1 MSSSPPQ
8 TELKKTLSFQDLLF
22 FGIASIL
29 GSGGFNLVGE
39 AIAKG
44 GDYWPVSLASAAAL
58 FYGSSKTY
66 ETAFESS
73 KQNTAESDFVRSI
86 FGDAAANLT
95 TTAILA
101 FNILSISTILVLC
114 SHMLFPKGT
123 WTGQILFALFLL
135 GGMGIFSLKGLVL
148 NKELI
153 NSFMVL
159 LILFLTLIAGLGV
172 SGLFRNGT
180 VVSEGGASNR
190 PSFVLSL
197 LFFYFILA
205 GFDALIKFTEE
216 AKDKKDIPRSFYWS
230 NFISFLLV
238 LGLSFAIVSFVDL
251 KQIKNYDNIVGEL
264 VNSFLGHSSDE
275 IIKYLTVLFM
285 LVTTFVAFLATTRYL
300 FSFSEDFQ
308 SLKIFTELNEK
319 QAPVNAIYA
328 TTGIAGLGILMNH
341 TETLVRICDFSLST
355 QLLLVAAAAAFK
367 QVKDGKI
374 PWLESATTAGFAGL
388 MGLSCMK

>member
-1 MSSSPPQ
+1 MSGDQ
-8 TELKKTLSFQDLLF
+8 LKKTLNFQDLVF

-44 GDYWPVSLASAAAL
+44 GDSWPLSLAAAGAL
-58 FYGSSKTY
+58 FFGSSKTY
-66 ETAFESS
+66 ETAFNSS

-86 FGDAAANLT
+86 FGDGASNLT
-95 TTAILA
+95 TAAILG

-135 GGMGIFSLKGLVL
+135 GCMGIFSLRGLSI

-153 NSFMVL
+153 NTFMIL
-159 LILFLTLIAGLGV
+159 LLLFLTLLSGLGV
-172 SGLFRNGT
+172 AGLFQNGT
-180 VVSEGGASNR
+180 VNSEAGITKN

-216 AKDKKDIPRSFYWS
+216 AKDPKDIPRSFYWS
-230 NFISFLLV
+230 NFISLILV
-238 LGLSFAIVSFVDL
+238 FGLSLAIVSFVDL
-251 KQIKNYDNIVGEL
+251 KRVSNTDNIVGEL
-264 VNSFLGHSSDE
+264 VNSFLGHSTDE
-275 IIKYLTVLFM
+275 IIKYLTVVFM
-285 LVTTFVAFLATTRYL
+285 LVTTFVTFLATSRYL
-300 FSFSEDFQ
+300 FSFSEHF
-308 SLKIFTELNEK
+308 SALKPFTELNEK
-319 QAPVNAIYA
+319 KAPTNAIYA
-328 TTGIAGLGILMNH
+328 TCGIAGLGILMNH

-355 QLLLVAAAAAFK
+355 QLLLVAAAAATQKFTAG
-367 QVKDGKI
+367 QI
-374 PWLESATTAGFAGL
+374 PFLETATTAGFAGL
-388 MGLSCMK
+388 MGLSFLK